1 MKKIYLQPEIVVVKI
16 ELTTIVAG
24 SDPNLIVDKNGGA
37 SPDAFGTKDQNLRT
51 RSAAGAERTI
61 NDSAPRLHR
70 AAGRLAMMPAGLS
83 MRTDAEEII
92 RTQVSQVLSRIGYWH
107 QIG

>member
-37 SPDAFGTKDQNLRT
+37 SPDAFGTKDQNDWNIW
-51 RSAAGAERTI
+51 S
-61 NDSAPRLHR
+61 N
-70 AAGRLAMMPAGLS
+70 
-83 MRTDAEEII
+83 
-92 RTQVSQVLSRIGYWH
+92 
-107 QIG
+107 